1 MRRWPPLST
10 LAVLLVLML
19 AGCAGS
25 GSGISGRG
33 DDRDARN
40 RAEWDT
46 IAGTLRKLPGV
57 SRVDG
62 GYRRDASNPG
72 GAAVL
77 SITVEPGTDLQR
89 TADDAVRSLW
99 LSRLDP
105 ITSATVTVG
114 TADKPKDAIDRH
126 VDFKFERKQL
136 TASYGPRPPSN

>member
-1 MRRWPPLST
+1 MRRPLPI
-10 LAVLLVLML
+10 LGILLVLAL
-19 AGCAGS
+19 AGCTSS
-25 GSGISGRG
+25 GSGVSGRG
-33 DDRDARN
+33 DDRDAQN
-40 RAEWDT
+40 RAEFDT

-62 GYRRDASNPG
+62 NYRRDASNPG

-77 SITVEPGTDLQR
+77 SITVEPGTELPR
-89 TADDAVRSLW
+89 VADEAARALW

-114 TADKPKDAIDRH
+114 PADRPKDAIDRH
-126 VDFKFERKQL
+126 IDFKFERDQL